1 MAALEKTQTAGRV
14 LVSDFDGTMTQ
25 HDFYKLAIES
35 LLPADVPDYWA
46 RYRTGEI
53 THFEA
58 LRLYFAAIRKT
69 EEEVLDVVRRM
80 QLDPKLPSA
89 VAALR
94 QAGWR
99 VVVASAGCD
108 WYIRYLLSAAG
119 IDVEVHANLG
129 RFEAGKGLLM
139 EMPKD
144 SPYWCANLGVD
155 KTRIVRHS
163 LEEGQIVAFSGDGF
177 PDADPARL
185 VPAEMRYARAD
196 LARVL
201 SSEGLAFHSYQCWSE
216 IVEHLLQ
223 LKI

>member
-1 MAALEKTQTAGRV
+1 MGALDNTQTAGRV

-69 EEEVLDVVRRM
+69 ENEVLDVVRRM
-80 QLDPKLPSA
+80 ELDPKLPAA
-89 VAALR
+89 VDALH

-108 WYIRYLLSAAG
+108 WYIRYLLAVAG
-119 IDVEVHANLG
+119 VDLEVHANPG
-129 RFEAGKGLLM
+129 RFEAGKGLVM
-139 EMPKD
+139 ETPQG

-155 KTRIVRHS
+155 KTRIVRS
-163 LEEGQIVAFSGDGF
+163 FVDEGQTVAFAGDGF
-177 PDADPARL
+177 PDADPARI
-185 VPAEMRYARAD
+185 VPADLRYARAD

-201 SSEGLAFHSYQCWSE
+201 NSEGLAYHSYQCWSE